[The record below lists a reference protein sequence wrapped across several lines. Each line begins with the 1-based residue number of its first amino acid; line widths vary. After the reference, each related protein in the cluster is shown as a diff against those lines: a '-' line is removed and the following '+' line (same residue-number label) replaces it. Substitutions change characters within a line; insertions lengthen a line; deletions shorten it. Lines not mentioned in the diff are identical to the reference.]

1 MSAKN
6 FTASAYHTMSI
17 AEKRALSTANVR
29 EAAIPCPSCLT
40 QVMPADL
47 LAHVQQRCSGPRE
60 PGPGSKWVTFREV
73 RAHGVPKQTLTDWVK
88 TGKVRRRGSRVDY
101 EYLWRDLVVL
111 IAERLLE
118 RRRESGSPDSALDA
132 NEAR

>member
-1 MSAKN
+1 VSDYRKL
-6 FTASAYHTMSI
+6 SI
-17 AEKRALSTANVR
+17 VEKRAQNIATVR
-29 EAAIPCPSCLT
+29 EAAIPCPSCGT
-40 QVMPADL
+40 QVMPVDL
-47 LAHVQQRCSGPRE
+47 LAHLQQRCAGPRE

-73 RAHGVPKQTLTDWVK
+73 RSHGVPKQTLTDWVK

-118 RRRESGSPDSALDA
+118 RRRESGLPDSALDA
-132 NEAR
+132 STSR